1 MLSISPYLKRN
12 FDNFGTI
19 VITKSFGYNLL
30 KGNNEEQKVEG
41 SVDFIKKNFNQKD
54 LNIKTDNNY
63 EINLDNF
70 YKIKAIE
77 IIYENPSRYVVLYI
91 KKFLSF
97 LFLDLGSTYKNYY
110 NIFNILPKIF
120 ISLVSFAGA
129 IMSVRK
135 KGFFQFLALYYFFNA
150 FIFSYFFI
158 LPRYS
163 LMILPVQLF
172 LSIEVCKLFNRKL
185 FN

>member
-63 EINLDNF
+63 EINW
-70 YKIKAIE
+70 
-77 IIYENPSRYVVLYI
+77 
-91 KKFLSF
+91 
-97 LFLDLGSTYKNYY
+97 T
-110 NIFNILPKIF
+110 IF
-120 ISLVSFAGA
+120 IKS
-129 IMSVRK
+129 K
-135 KGFFQFLALYYFFNA
+135 Q
-150 FIFSYFFI
+150 
-158 LPRYS
+158 
-163 LMILPVQLF
+163 
-172 LSIEVCKLFNRKL
+172 
-185 FN
+185 

>member
-1 MLSISPYLKRN
+1 MYIVNYYNYAFNFTLFKKK

-77 IIYENPSRYVVLYI
+77 IIYENSLGMLFYI
-91 KKFLSF
+91 LKKFY
-97 LFLDLGSTYKNYY
+97 LF
-110 NIFNILPKIF
+110 
-120 ISLVSFAGA
+120 
-129 IMSVRK
+129 
-135 KGFFQFLALYYFFNA
+135 YF
-150 FIFSYFFI
+150 
-158 LPRYS
+158 
-163 LMILPVQLF
+163 
-172 LSIEVCKLFNRKL
+172 
-185 FN
+185 